1 MNEIVCDSCGSQRNI
16 LVTKR
21 SEIYPMMVFNFCNPC
36 ESADMEPRWLIIL
49 AARAGRDVTLWLEEK
64 RYIGED
70 ILGKDLE

>member
-1 MNEIVCDSCGSQRNI
+1 
-16 LVTKR
+16 
-21 SEIYPMMVFNFCNPC
+21 MMVFNFCNPC

-49 AARAGRDVTLWLEEK
+49 AARAGKDMTLWLEEK